1 MHDKYE
7 VLSKTIKEA
16 RERYGMTQKDV
27 TEKANVDSRT
37 VLNMENKHGEPKFE
51 VLYSVIR
58 TLHIDPRDLFY
69 PELKHDT
76 PAMDR
81 LRIMLKDCTD
91 DEITQLIPVIGA
103 VLTVMWSSA
112 EK

>member
-7 VLSKTIKEA
+7 VLSNTIKEA
-16 RERYGMTQKDV
+16 REKFGMTQKDV
-27 TEKANVDSRT
+27 AEKANVDSRT

-51 VLYSVIR
+51 VLYSVVR
-58 TLHIDPRDLFY
+58 ALHIDPRDLFY
-69 PELKHDT
+69 PELKRDT

-81 LRIMLKDCTD
+81 LRIMLKDCPD
-91 DEITQLIPVIGA
+91 DEIAQLIPVIGA
-103 VLTVMWSSA
+103 VLTVMRSSA

>member
-7 VLSKTIKEA
+7 VLSNTIKEA
-16 RERYGMTQKDV
+16 REKLGMTQKDV
-27 TEKANVDSRT
+27 AEKANVDSRT

-91 DEITQLIPVIGA
+91 DEIAQLIPVIGA
-103 VLTVMWSSA
+103 VLTVMRSSA